1 MKVLVLM
8 AAYNGMRYIREQL
21 ESIYAQEGV
30 EVSLLVRD
38 DGSSD
43 GTQDLLQSEQEA
55 GRLQWYTGENLRPAR
70 GFMQLLNDA
79 PDAPLYAFSD
89 HDDVWLSDKLRAA
102 ADAIGAEQGPA
113 LYFCQTKLVDAQL
126 RDLPQ
131 IPIKPKLT
139 FGEALVYQ
147 FVGGCAM
154 VMNDA
159 LRKMVVSYVPQYL
172 RMHDIRIYDIALAV
186 GARVVFD
193 ATPHILYRQHGGNSV
208 GQSRSLCTQL
218 RERWQHVSSAEHIRL
233 RTAQELLRGFAD
245 RMTPENRDLT
255 ARVVNYR
262 HSIRNKWSLL
272 FDSRLCPASR
282 MIAFTSRL
290 ALLTNQF

>member
-1 MKVLVLM
+1 M

-21 ESIYAQEGV
+21 DSIYAQEGV
-30 EVSLLVRD
+30 EVILLVRD
-38 DGSSD
+38 DVSTD

-131 IPIKPKLT
+131 IPIYPCLT
-139 FGEALVYQ
+139 YGEALFSQ
-147 FVGGCAM
+147 FVSGCTM
-154 VMNDA
+154 VFNHA
-159 LRKMVVSYVPQYL
+159 LRQRVCQYVPKYL
-172 RMHDIRIYDIALAV
+172 RMHDMWIYDIALAL
-186 GARVVFD
+186 GSKVVFD
-193 ATPHILYRQHGGNSV
+193 AVPHILYRQHAGNYVGLDASV
-208 GQSRSLCTQL
+208 LSRL
-218 RERWQHVSSAEHIRL
+218 RESWQRMQEGERIRS
-233 RTAQELLRGFAD
+233 RTARELLQGYATD
-245 RMTPENRDLT
+245 MTPSNLVLT
-255 ARVVNYR
+255 RRVAYSNLF
-262 HSIRNKWSLL
+262 RNKIRLL
-272 FDSRLCPASR
+272 FDSRLR
-282 MIAFTSRL
+282 TWRTSINLSGRL
-290 ALLTNQF
+290 LILLNRF

>member
-1 MKVLVLM
+1 MKVQVLM

-21 ESIYAQEGV
+21 DSIYAQEGV

-38 DGSSD
+38 DGSTD

-55 GRLQWYTGENLRPAR
+55 GKLCWYTGPNLRPAR
-70 GFMQLLNDA
+70 GFMQLLQDA

-89 HDDVWLSDKLRAA
+89 HDDVWLSDKLRVA

-113 LYFCQTKLVDAQL
+113 LYFCQTQLVDAQL

-131 IPIKPKLT
+131 IPINPYLT
-139 FGEALVYQ
+139 YGEALVYQ
-147 FVGGCAM
+147 FIGGCTM

-159 LRKMVVSYVPQYL
+159 LRKIVIGYVPQYL
-172 RMHDIRIYDIALAV
+172 RMHDLWIYDIALAV

-218 RERWQHVSSAEHIRL
+218 RERWSHVSNAEHIRL

-245 RMTPENRDLT
+245 VMTPENRELT
-255 ARVVNYR
+255 ERVVNYR
-262 HSIRNKWSLL
+262 SGLKAKW
-272 FDSRLCPASR
+272 RLMCDKRLKPANAT
-282 MIAFTSRL
+282 IAFTSRL
-290 ALLTNQF
+290 ALLLNQF